1 MHSIYPHIT
10 LYTTQWQETRQQWQ
24 EIMSMR
30 RTSDERWYDHSR
42 RSTKESMLGANL
54 CICHRKLK
62 RFWKSNARLR
72 ERLEGDRTRALVA
85 QGAQVNSLQSGEDES
100 WWWRMVV
107 WWRTICASMW
117 VMTQHLNHP
126 KLLLYCLLGGVMCFM
141 CSVWC
146 GSTNSKIAWVLRS
159 IARIPDQP
167 CTKSQPQGRTLVP
180 DHCGQY

>member
-1 MHSIYPHIT
+1 M
-10 LYTTQWQETRQQWQ
+10 
-24 EIMSMR
+24 
-30 RTSDERWYDHSR
+30 ERIHAGC
-42 RSTKESMLGANL
+42 KFVQI
-54 CICHRKLK
+54 CIRHRKLK

-72 ERLEGDRTRALVA
+72 ERPEGDRTRALVA

-126 KLLLYCLLGGVMCFM
+126 KLQLDCLLGGVMCFM

-159 IARIPDQP
+159 IARILPGFLNNHVLSLSHKAAHLFQTIVGNIKWADG
-167 CTKSQPQGRTLVP
+167 KGK
-180 DHCGQY
+180 